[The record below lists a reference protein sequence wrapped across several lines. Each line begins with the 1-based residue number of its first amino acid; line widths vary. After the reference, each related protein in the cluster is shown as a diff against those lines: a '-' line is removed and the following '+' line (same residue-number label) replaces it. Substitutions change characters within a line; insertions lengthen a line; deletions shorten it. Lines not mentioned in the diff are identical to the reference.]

1 MQVGRCRY
9 RPPPAAT
16 CTGYVYIPSG
26 NEEALKV
33 AVATVGPISVYIDA
47 SRESFMNFHQ
57 GNFLYISLIIDVQ

>member
-26 NEEALKV
+26 NEVALKV
-33 AVATVGPISVYIDA
+33 AVATVGPISVAIDA
-47 SRESFMNFHQ
+47 SHESFQHFYH
-57 GNFLYISLIIDVQ
+57 GNVL